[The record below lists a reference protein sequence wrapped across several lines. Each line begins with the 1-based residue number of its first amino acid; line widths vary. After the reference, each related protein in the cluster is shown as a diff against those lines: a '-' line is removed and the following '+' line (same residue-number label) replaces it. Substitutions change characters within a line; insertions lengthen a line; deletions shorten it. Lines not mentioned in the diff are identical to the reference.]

1 MLTSATTASPTAPV
15 SPTAPASTNGGA
27 PRVAVLSGA
36 GYVGGECVRLVAGHP
51 GLALVAVTSR
61 TFAGQPVHTPHPHL
75 RGQVELAFTAP
86 DALDLGGLD
95 ALLVAAEHGASARLL
110 PSLLDDGFDG
120 VIVDLSADFRFDTA
134 APYATWY
141 GYDHPAPDLLAAF
154 AYGLPERCAPYADGT
169 RLVAN
174 PGCFA
179 TGLALALGPL
189 ADRWPDLTGGPLAA
203 SVTALT
209 GASGSGATASAGTH
223 FPTRAGNVRAY
234 KVLAHQHVPEV
245 VHALGGTGE
254 APAPLDLAFVPA
266 SGPWTRG
273 IWGTAHV
280 ALPDGVTGATVASWF
295 AADYGDA
302 PCVRLTD
309 GALPELR
316 AVAGTPFADLGWVV
330 QGRTLALGFALDNLL
345 KGAASQAVQNLNRL
359 LGLPEAAGLIAGAWE
374 TEGMEA

>member
-1 MLTSATTASPTAPV
+1 MLNAATTVATTV
-15 SPTAPASTNGGA
+15 ASTSTTDAAA

-36 GYVGGECVRLVAGHP
+36 GYVGGACVRLVAGHP
-51 GLALVAVTSR
+51 GLALAAATSR
-61 TFAGQPVHTPHPHL
+61 TFAGQPVHVPHPHL
-75 RGQVELAFTAP
+75 RGQVDLAFTAP
-86 DALDLGGLD
+86 DALDLTDLD
-95 ALLVAAEHGASARLL
+95 ALLVASEHGASAQLL
-110 PSLLDDGFDG
+110 PSILEDGFDG
-120 VIVDLSADFRFDTA
+120 VIVDLSADFRFDDA
-134 APYATWY
+134 SAYRTWY
-141 GYDHPAPDLLAAF
+141 GYDHPAPDLLGAF
-154 AYGLPERCAPYADGT
+154 AYGLPERFAPYGEDV

-189 ADRWPDLTGGPLAA
+189 ADRWPEHAGGALAA

-209 GASGSGATASAGTH
+209 GASGSGATASAATH

-245 VHALGGTGE
+245 QHALGGG
-254 APAPLDLAFVPA
+254 LDLAFVPA

-280 ALPDGVTGATVASWF
+280 ALPDGVTAAEIAAWF
-295 AADYGDA
+295 EADYGGA
-302 PCVRLTD
+302 PLVRLTD

-316 AVAGTPFADLGWVV
+316 AAARTPFADLGWVV

-359 LGLPEAAGLIAGAWE
+359 LGLPEAAGLVAGA
-374 TEGMEA
+374 GEAVDV